1 MVGMRSPIAGSFAR
15 IGRLANRIPGTSEGS
30 SEQWADTTGSEL
42 TRERGSPMTAVRT
55 TFTTMGEAV
64 ARRRAMRA
72 EQRRLERELAE
83 YRSPAER
90 HELDAILSRHTAEE
104 IAPIERIVLR
114 QARPGGLAYHV

>member
-1 MVGMRSPIAGSFAR
+1 
-15 IGRLANRIPGTSEGS
+15 
-30 SEQWADTTGSEL
+30 
-42 TRERGSPMTAVRT
+42 MTAVRT

-64 ARRRAMRA
+64 ARRRATRA

-90 HELDAILSRHTAEE
+90 HELDAILARHTAEE

-114 QARPGGLAYHV
+114 QSRPGGLAYHV

>member
-1 MVGMRSPIAGSFAR
+1 
-15 IGRLANRIPGTSEGS
+15 
-30 SEQWADTTGSEL
+30 
-42 TRERGSPMTAVRT
+42 MTAVRT
-55 TFTTMGEAV
+55 TFITMGETV

-90 HELDAILSRHTAEE
+90 HELDAILARHTAEE

-114 QARPGGLAYHV
+114 QSRPGGLAYHV